1 MSLNEIL
8 QLIIS
13 IFDLTIDDFLREMY
27 PDQPWVEPTIDVLGI
42 MIMSTILLLSIF
54 FIGWVERKVLARMQ
68 DRIGP
73 NRVGGRYGLL
83 QMVADVVKMMTKEVI
98 IPTGADK
105 FAYLLAPIVSMITS
119 LLLFAVVPWAPGV
132 IGVDLPAGLFYA
144 LAISS
149 ISVVGL
155 ILAGWGSNN
164 KYALL
169 GAFRAVAQLVS
180 YEVPLI
186 LALLVPVLL
195 ARTLSTVGIVEAQS
209 IPFIFFVPVSALIFF
224 ISALAETGRSPFDL
238 LEAES
243 EIVAGF
249 HTEYTGMFFG
259 LFMAAEYIAIMFMC
273 FIFSTVYLGGYRFF
287 GLETLVLPNVM
298 VGSFALG
305 DIAVGN
311 IIAIN
316 VLLLKA
322 AAVFF
327 VFMWLRA
334 TLPRFRI
341 DQLLDFNWK
350 FMVPLSLVL
359 LFSVAIAD
367 KIVESYGLTDLGRMA
382 VHLIINIVIAY
393 VTVEILRWRAR
404 VKREQVE
411 GPSPDKWHAEPVL
424 ADSSDD
430 AHLAHAD

>member
-1 MSLNEIL
+1 MNFNIIEFIVSIL
-8 QLIIS
+8 
-13 IFDLTIDDFLREMY
+13 DLTVYDYVREVFG
-27 PDQPWVEPTIDVLGI
+27 DQPWVEPVLDIVGI
-42 MIMSTILLLSIF
+42 MVMSTALLLSIF

-98 IPTGADK
+98 IPSGADK
-105 FAYLLAPIVSMITS
+105 VAYLLAPIIAMLTS
-119 LLLFAVVPWAPGV
+119 LLLFAVVPFAPGV
-132 IGVDLPAGLFYA
+132 IGVDLPSGIFYA

-149 ISVVGL
+149 ISVVAL
-155 ILAGWGSNN
+155 LLAGWGSNN

-209 IPFIFFVPVSALIFF
+209 IPYILFVPVSALIFF
-224 ISALAETGRSPFDL
+224 VSALAETGRSPFDL

-249 HTEYTGMFFG
+249 HTEYTGMYFG

-287 GLETLVLPNVM
+287 GLETLVWENIVLGPITIS
-298 VGSFALG
+298 SF
-305 DIAVGN
+305 AVGN

-316 VLLLKA
+316 TLFLKA
-322 AAVFF
+322 SAVFF

-359 LFSVAIAD
+359 LFAVAITD
-367 KIVESYGLTDLGRMA
+367 KVVQNYGLTEYGRMSS
-382 VHLIINIVIAY
+382 HLIVNILIAWA
-393 VTVEILRWRAR
+393 TVEILRWRAR
-404 VKREQVE
+404 RQREEVE
-411 GPSPDKWHAEPVL
+411 GPRNGQWRAEPVL
-424 ADSSDD
+424 TEASED

>member
-1 MSLNEIL
+1 MNFDIL
-8 QLIIS
+8 EFIKSII
-13 IFDLTIDDFLREMY
+13 DLTVYDYVREVFGGE
-27 PDQPWVEPTIDVLGI
+27 PWVEPVLDIVGI
-42 MIMSTILLLSIF
+42 MLMSTILLLSIF

-105 FAYLLAPIVSMITS
+105 PAYLMAPIIGMLTS
-119 LLLFAVVPWAPGV
+119 LLLFAVVPFAPGV

-149 ISVVGL
+149 ISVV
-155 ILAGWGSNN
+155 
-164 KYALL
+164 ALL
-169 GAFRAVAQLVS
+169 
-180 YEVPLI
+180 
-186 LALLVPVLL
+186 LA
-195 ARTLSTVGIVEAQS
+195 GIVEAQS
-209 IPFIFFVPVSALIFF
+209 IPFILFVPVSALIFF
-224 ISALAETGRSPFDL
+224 VSALAETGRSPFDL

-249 HTEYTGMFFG
+249 HTEYTGMYFG

-273 FIFSTVYLGGYRFF
+273 FIFSTVYLGGYRF
-287 GLETLVLPNVM
+287 
-298 VGSFALG
+298 S
-305 DIAVGN
+305 
-311 IIAIN
+311 II
-316 VLLLKA
+316 
-322 AAVFF
+322 FF
-327 VFMWLRA
+327 IFMWLRA

-359 LFSVAIAD
+359 LFTVAIVD
-367 KIVESYGLTDLGRMA
+367 KLVTNFGLAEYGRMS
-382 VHLIINIVIAY
+382 VHLLVNILIAII
-393 VTVEILRWRAR
+393 TVEILRWRAR
-404 VKREQVE
+404 RHREEVE
-411 GPSPDKWHAEPVL
+411 GPRDDIWRAEPVL
-424 ADSSDD
+424 TESSED

>member
-1 MSLNEIL
+1 MNFDIL
-8 QLIIS
+8 EFILS
-13 IFDLTIDDFLREMY
+13 IFDLTVYDYVREVY
-27 PDQPWVEPTIDVLGI
+27 PGEPWVEPVLDI
-42 MIMSTILLLSIF
+42 VAITIMSTILLLSIF
-54 FIGWVERKVLARMQ
+54 FVGWLERKVLARMQ

-73 NRVGGRYGLL
+73 NRVGGRYGVL

-98 IPTGADK
+98 IPAGADK
-105 FAYLLAPIVSMITS
+105 MVFLLAPVISLVTS
-119 LLLFAVVPWAPGV
+119 LLLFAVIPWAPGV

-149 ISVVGL
+149 ISVVAL

-169 GAFRAVAQLVS
+169 GAFRSVAQLVS

-195 ARTLSTVGIVEAQS
+195 SRTLSTVGIVQAQS
-209 IPFIFFVPVSALIFF
+209 IPFIFYVPVSALIFF

-259 LFMAAEYIAIMFMC
+259 IFMAAEYIAIMFMC
-273 FIFSTVYLGGYRFF
+273 FLFSTVYLGGYRFF
-287 GLETLVLPNVM
+287 GLEELVLNNGM
-298 VGSFALG
+298 ALG
-305 DIAVGN
+305 RVIALL
-311 IIAIN
+311 
-316 VLLLKA
+316 VLLFKSLV
-322 AAVFF
+322 VFF
-327 VFMWLRA
+327 FFMWLRA

-350 FMVPLSLVL
+350 FMVPVSLVL
-359 LFSVAIAD
+359 LFAVAITD
-367 KIVESYGLTDLGRMA
+367 KLVEGMGEFGRMS
-382 VHLIINIVIAY
+382 VHLLVNIIIAV
-393 VTVEILRWRAR
+393 VTIEILRWRAR
-404 VKREQVE
+404 RKREQVE
-411 GPSPDKWHAEPVL
+411 GPSDDKWHAEPVL
-424 ADSSDD
+424 AADSED